1 MSFIVVYDANV
12 LYPSTLRDL
21 LIRIAQA
28 GLVGAKWT
36 DEILDEVFDNLR
48 GNRPDLNPAALD
60 RTREL
65 MVRAVRD
72 CLVVDYQPL
81 VDAIQLPDPKDRHVL
96 AAAIKSRAQVIVT
109 TNLEDFPA
117 HRLDGWNVEAKH
129 PDEFVLDQIDLDR
142 QAVYGAVQRIADA
155 WRNPPGTILDV
166 FDRLERDGLAEPLDL
181 VVVCEQHV
189 GASDSGRCDV
199 YRINCLEP
207 VVDPETAGVG
217 DDDSGDVD
225 LLDTAAT
232 HGLLGPLRTLL
243 GPGVVPAAENLDR
256 HQDTRDDLQLA
267 AIGGG
272 EPLSKIGRVGTF
284 PDRAVIQDCASRY
297 GRRNGSTKTHLPA
310 VALEV
315 LSWVKPAGQLRHGT
329 HEAAERRQVVVLG

>member
-48 GNRPDLNPAALD
+48 GNRPDLNPAALA
-60 RTREL
+60 RTRGL
-65 MVRAVRD
+65 MVEAVRD

-109 TNLEDFPA
+109 TNLKDFPA
-117 HRLDGWNVEAKH
+117 HRLEGWNVEAKH

-155 WRNPPGTILDV
+155 WRHPPGTILDV
-166 FDRLERDGLAEPLDL
+166 LDRLERDGLVE
-181 VVVCEQHV
+181 
-189 GASDSGRCDV
+189 S
-199 YRINCLEP
+199 
-207 VVDPETAGVG
+207 
-217 DDDSGDVD
+217 
-225 LLDTAAT
+225 AAA
-232 HGLLGPLRTLL
+232 LR
-243 GPGVVPAAENLDR
+243 
-256 HQDTRDDLQLA
+256 
-267 AIGGG
+267 
-272 EPLSKIGRVGTF
+272 S
-284 PDRAVIQDCASRY
+284 
-297 GRRNGSTKTHLPA
+297 
-310 VALEV
+310 
-315 LSWVKPAGQLRHGT
+315 
-329 HEAAERRQVVVLG
+329 

>member
-109 TNLEDFPA
+109 TNLKDFPA
-117 HRLDGWNVEAKH
+117 HRLEGWNVEARH

-166 FDRLERDGLAEPLDL
+166 LDRLERDGLVE
-181 VVVCEQHV
+181 
-189 GASDSGRCDV
+189 S
-199 YRINCLEP
+199 
-207 VVDPETAGVG
+207 
-217 DDDSGDVD
+217 
-225 LLDTAAT
+225 AAA
-232 HGLLGPLRTLL
+232 LR
-243 GPGVVPAAENLDR
+243 
-256 HQDTRDDLQLA
+256 
-267 AIGGG
+267 
-272 EPLSKIGRVGTF
+272 S
-284 PDRAVIQDCASRY
+284 
-297 GRRNGSTKTHLPA
+297 
-310 VALEV
+310 
-315 LSWVKPAGQLRHGT
+315 
-329 HEAAERRQVVVLG
+329 